1 MHAKHHVNH
10 IVNHVVSR
18 AVRVLTMLL
27 MIRMTITMMMVM
39 VTITMMM
46 MTMRRW
52 DPSLHQ
58 AIPVF
63 LVVLSL
69 VKATMVAVPCENNS
83 LLIGNNGRHY
93 YLHHLLHINHATTIT
108 IIRTVTITSMKTTKV
123 LILISLAKG
132 KSSTNNRVYPIH
144 SEVDRIMRMRMRR
157 IIVLSLNTT
166 RRRLSASVV
175 PKVSLYEHLT
185 GLGQTWLGSLTG
197 RGHQSLGTQSQ

>member
-1 MHAKHHVNH
+1 MHAKRH
-10 IVNHVVSR
+10 VNHVVSR
-18 AVRVLTMLL
+18 AVRVLMTMI

-39 VTITMMM
+39 VTITTTMM
-46 MTMRRW
+46 MRRW
-52 DPSLHQ
+52 DPSRHQ
-58 AIPVF
+58 AILVF

-93 YLHHLLHINHATTIT
+93 YLHHLLHINHTTTII
-108 IIRTVTITSMKTTKV
+108 IIRTATITSMKSTKV
-123 LILISLAKG
+123 LTLISLAKG